1 MDHISAIVTLR
12 PIRFAFLVK
21 PSDNQRLL
29 EIFQI
34 NTCLWGG
41 KFNPIIPIFGHVP
54 KWWNRDDY
62 KPESALQIVNGY
74 LDAFEPDFLVEA
86 ESGLAT
92 GLDYDPDRVLQLSD
106 MLRRAEEPRGGAG
119 LDVFDLYKDLY
130 KKQFQFVRRHSHNI
144 VDVIPQT
151 KAFTSFCACLFGSFP
166 EADDL
171 EYFGQGFRDAFDPKQ
186 VELTAEALTELYK
199 DGFNSALQIG
209 HSNIDINYHDHA
221 NPTIFVMDAQ
231 DSRDLIDFWN
241 LRAVRRN
248 VRPIPVQWLDVLS
261 ECCREYIEHCH
272 RPLPGNLHGAM
283 TNATVLFARS
293 IPSAD
298 IEQLYADHLQVN
310 RAGANVRQD
319 WYPPIWRPTPRFMVP
334 STRPTL
340 SAAEKTFDTQANG
353 DRTEL
358 RFDNLHPD
366 FAERYGISDVRWA
379 NIVKLNNWSNTGRVA
394 TVFPNDYRSPKFP
407 RFQSI
412 QEKILPT
419 TEGFVVFCRYKN
431 TSDLWRLSD
440 GTTSISEWLKTN
452 GIDSQV
458 SDAGQA
464 TQQIVN
470 TLGGFWGVS
479 SFAHEEIVKLLNKIS
494 RRPISPSIQH
504 QEFQNK
510 IKNAVKGDIWR
521 NKNAE
526 TLVEGGAVE
535 LGLELK
541 CSKCSTWGWHALRE
555 LDHEIACSLCLN
567 KFHFPKIDPTSSQL
581 SRWAYRLI
589 GPFALPDYARGGY
602 AASLTLRF
610 FANTFGNHNTSVTW
624 STGQILTLAPK
635 QRVEADLILW
645 YQRKIRN
652 GLDHH
657 AELVFG
663 EAKSFRGENS
673 EEKNA
678 VADAFEVE
686 DVERMKQLAIRFPGA
701 ILVFATMKQA
711 GDLSPAEIKRIAKLA
726 AWGRE
731 YIHDRQQTR
740 APVILLTGLELFA
753 PYSLS
758 EAWSSAGGRQAEMRN
773 EHRGYTDDL
782 RILADMTQ
790 QLYLNMPSHSEWLQA
805 KWEKRN
811 LRRQQAAR
819 GAKQYEEGDHSSEVS

>member
-1 MDHISAIVTLR
+1 MAHISAVVTLR

-21 PSDNQRLL
+21 PNDSKRLL

-54 KWWNRDDY
+54 KWWDRDDY

-86 ESGLAT
+86 EAGLAK
-92 GLDYDPDRVLQLSD
+92 GFGYDPDRVLQLSA
-106 MLRRAEEPRGGAG
+106 MLRRSDELRGQAG

-130 KKQFQFVRRHSHNI
+130 KKQFQFVRRHEHNI
-144 VDVIPQT
+144 VELIPRT
-151 KAFTSFCACLFGSFP
+151 NALKLFCACLSGSFP
-166 EADDL
+166 EDEDL
-171 EYFGQGFRDAFDPKQ
+171 KYFGQGFCDAFDPKQ
-186 VELTAEALTELYK
+186 VELSPEALVDLYK

-209 HSNIDINYHDHA
+209 HSNIEVNYHDNA
-221 NPTIFVMDAQ
+221 DPTLFVMDAH

-241 LRAVRRN
+241 LRAMRKY
-248 VRPIPVQWLDVLS
+248 VRPIPLQWIDALS
-261 ECCREYIEHCH
+261 PYCREYIEDCH
-272 RPLPGNLHGAM
+272 RPVRGNQFGLM
-283 TNATVLFARS
+283 THATVMFARS
-293 IPSAD
+293 IPTAN
-298 IEQLYADHLQVN
+298 IEQLYADYLRVN
-310 RAGANVRQD
+310 QDEANRRQD
-319 WYPPIWRPTPRFMVP
+319 WYPPIWRPSSGFTVR

-340 SAAEKTFDTQANG
+340 SCAEKTFDTQIEG
-353 DRTEL
+353 DRTEV
-358 RFDNLHPD
+358 RFDYLHPE
-366 FAERYGISDVRWA
+366 FTERYGANDARWV
-379 NIVKLNNWSNTGRVA
+379 NVVKLKNWSNTSRAA
-394 TVFPNDYRSPKFP
+394 TVYPCNYRSPKMP

-412 QEKILPT
+412 QRSILST
-419 TEGFVVFCRYKN
+419 TEGFVVFCRFHN
-431 TSDLWRLSD
+431 MSDLWRLSD
-440 GTTSISEWLKTN
+440 GTTAISEWLKNN
-452 GIDSQV
+452 GVESQI

-464 TQQIVN
+464 TQQIIN
-470 TLGGFWGVS
+470 TLGGFRGIS
-479 SFAHEEIVKLLNKIS
+479 SFAHAEIVKLLNKIS

-510 IKNAVKGDIWR
+510 INNVVKGDIWR

-526 TLVEGGAVE
+526 TLVELGAVE

-541 CSKCSTWGWHALRE
+541 CAKCSTWGWHALRE
-555 LDHEIACSLCLN
+555 LDLVVACGLCLN
-567 KFHFPKIDPTSSQL
+567 KFSFPMIDPSSSQL

-610 FANTFGNHNTSVTW
+610 LANTFGNHDATITW

-635 QRVEADLILW
+635 QYIEADLILW
-645 YQRKIRN
+645 HRRKVFN
-652 GLDHH
+652 ELDHH

-673 EEKNA
+673 EEKKA

-711 GDLSPAEIKRIAKLA
+711 GDLSPAEIQRITKLA
-726 AWGRE
+726 SWGRE
-731 YIHDRQQTR
+731 YIHERRQTR

-758 EAWSSAGGRQAEMRN
+758 QAWDAAGGRHAEMGKG
-773 EHRGYTDDL
+773 HFGYTDNL
-782 RILADMTQ
+782 RVLADMTQ
-790 QLYLNMPSHSEWLQA
+790 QLYLNMPAYSEWLRA

-811 LRRQQAAR
+811 QRRQVRQAAAVPAR
-819 GAKQYEEGDHSSEVS
+819 DAGDH

>member
-1 MDHISAIVTLR
+1 MAHISAVVTLR
-12 PIRFAFLVK
+12 PIRFAFLIK
-21 PSDNQRLL
+21 PSDNKRLL

-41 KFNPIIPIFGHVP
+41 NFNPIIPIFGHVP
-54 KWWNRDDY
+54 KWWDRNDY
-62 KPESALQIVNGY
+62 KPESALRIVNGY

-86 ESGLAT
+86 EAGLAT
-92 GLDYDPDRVLQLSD
+92 GLGFDPDRILQLSD
-106 MLRRAEEPRGGAG
+106 MLRRADEPRGKAG

-130 KKQFQFVRRHSHNI
+130 KKQFQFVRRHDHNI

-151 KAFTSFCACLFGSFP
+151 KSFKPFCACLFGSFP

-186 VELTAEALTELYK
+186 IVLTADSLTELFK

-209 HSNIDINYHDHA
+209 HSNIEINYQDHTD
-221 NPTIFVMDAQ
+221 PTLFVMDAQ
-231 DSRDLIDFWN
+231 DSRDLIDYWN

-261 ECCREYIEHCH
+261 PYCREYIEHCH
-272 RPLPGNLHGAM
+272 RPLRGNPHGVM
-283 TNATVLFARS
+283 THANVLFARS
-293 IPSAD
+293 LPSAD
-298 IEQLYADHLQVN
+298 IEQLYADYLRVD
-310 RAGANVRQD
+310 REGANVRQD
-319 WYPPIWRPTPRFMVP
+319 WYPPIWRPSPHFAVRN
-334 STRPTL
+334 TRPIL
-340 SAAEKTFDTQANG
+340 SAGEKTFDTQIDA

-366 FAERYGISDVRWA
+366 FAERYGNSDARWT
-379 NIVKLNNWSNTGRVA
+379 NVVKLQNWSNTDRIA
-394 TVFPNDYRSPKFP
+394 TVFPNDYRLPKFP

-412 QEKILPT
+412 QRKILST
-419 TEGFVVFCRYKN
+419 TEGFVVFCHYKN
-431 TSDLWRLSD
+431 TSDLWRLND

-452 GIDSQV
+452 GIESQV

-470 TLGGFWGVS
+470 TLGGFWGIS
-479 SFAHEEIVKLLNKIS
+479 SFAHAEIVKLLNKIS
-494 RRPISPSIQH
+494 RSPISPSIQN

-526 TLVEGGAVE
+526 TLIERGAVE

-555 LDHEIACSLCLN
+555 LDHEVACSLCLK
-567 KFHFPKIDPTSSQL
+567 KFRFPSLDPSSSQL

-610 FANTFGNHNTSVTW
+610 LAKTFGNHDTKVTW
-624 STGQILTLAPK
+624 STGQILKLAPK
-635 QRVEADLILW
+635 NHIEADLILW
-645 YQRKIRN
+645 HQRKVFN

-711 GDLSPAEIKRIAKLA
+711 GDLSPAEIQRIAKLA
-726 AWGRE
+726 VWGRE
-731 YIHDRQQTR
+731 YIPERQQTR
-740 APVILLTGLELFA
+740 APVVLLTGLELFA
-753 PYSLS
+753 PYSLY
-758 EAWSSAGGRQAEMRN
+758 EAWSTAGGRHAEMGN
-773 EHRGYTDDL
+773 GQRGYTDDL

-805 KWEKRN
+805 KWKKRN
-811 LRRQQAAR
+811 QRRLLRQSAAVPAEDA
-819 GAKQYEEGDHSSEVS
+819 GQH